1 MTKNPLLR
9 LGALFF
15 LLILLVR
22 IFRYELSFGPYC
34 TVYDMTVVDTLET
47 HRRGGLMFGDYRFS
61 AGGFKG
67 SAVNIGVSAPIP
79 DTAIQEFG
87 SQAILD
93 EKYIYLGE
101 DGMEHYNGPSV
112 EDPPSTY
119 LKIPIRSRLPPRW
132 PWQKYHFKF
141 VHYPNDSIRLQIQVL
156 DKGDCSH
163 IDQFAATSFLRAGPC
178 SY

>member
-9 LGALFF
+9 LGALFI
-15 LLILLVR
+15 LLILGLR
-22 IFRYELSFGPYC
+22 IFRYELSFGPYY

-47 HRRGGLMFGDYRFS
+47 HRRGVLQFGSHEFM

-93 EKYIYLGE
+93 EKYIHVDA
-101 DGMEHYNGPSV
+101 DGNRIYDGPSV

-119 LKIPIRSRLPPRW
+119 LKIPIRSRLPSRW

-141 VHYPNDSIRLQIQVL
+141 IHYPNDSIRLQIQVL

-163 IDQFAATSFLRAGPC
+163 IDRFAATSFLRGGPC